1 MWLRGVL
8 TGVGIAVLGWVW
20 LQTQAGMKIPRSTTL
35 QLVDA
40 HPDVTQT
47 TVAAYIRQIEAGAPW
62 ILKINEKSSTK

>member
-1 MWLRGVL
+1 
-8 TGVGIAVLGWVW
+8 
-20 LQTQAGMKIPRSTTL
+20 MKIPRSTTL

-47 TVAAYIRQIEAGAPW
+47 TVAAYIQQIEAGAPW